1 MKSDIARPLY
11 AFLNEDAGGI
21 TINNKA
27 GTPVVGMGATN
38 EDDGVIA
45 AYNRYGKGIG
55 SPNLEP

>member
-45 AYNRYGKGIG
+45 AYNRFGKGIG
-55 SPNLEP
+55 SLT